1 MCYSGCPFEPGEF
14 SEGLIRNEGYPVLEL
29 CAKCRKMLPKAR
41 GYCSGCGEAIESS
54 TEEGG
59 TLVKCCSAEMMR
71 KVREGNLFSQTWN
84 AEPMKGST
92 LGAYVNMSIQLARLS
107 HKHDI
112 GLMLYLGESLTL
124 VKRCMGWF
132 VNERLQ
138 ETGVLRKLPGVK
150 VTGSLTT
157 GGESAMPSMSWQDY
171 FARKLA
177 KGVELARAWNPSGPP
192 NLTVGIADYGVSG
205 GSFKALCKY
214 LSTRTFPDVEKFQVV
229 MFCAASSREKLLTA
243 VQDYNNQGKFAEA
256 LVLPFED
263 FLPNPKLGGDTPKNF
278 QGRGSIKRAWDDFG
292 EKRRYRDL
300 EDSGVVSQEDAY
312 FERMKTEIHDLL
324 RSGNFDRG

>member
-1 MCYSGCPFEPGEF
+1 M
-14 SEGLIRNEGYPVLEL
+14 LEL

-41 GYCSGCGEAIESS
+41 GYCSGCGEVIEASS
-54 TEEGG
+54 EEVG
-59 TLVKCCSAEMMR
+59 TLVRCCSAEMMR
-71 KVREGNLFSQTWN
+71 KVREGNLFVKTWN

-107 HKHDI
+107 HAHDI

-124 VKRCMGWF
+124 VKRCMAWF
-132 VNERLQ
+132 VNERLE

-157 GGESAMPSMSWQDY
+157 GGESATPSPSWQDY
-171 FARKLA
+171 FTRKLT
-177 KGVELARAWNPSGPP
+177 KGLELARTWNPSGPT

-214 LSTRTFPDVEKFQVV
+214 LNTRTFPGVEKFQVV
-229 MFCAASSREKLLTA
+229 MFCSRLSREKLLTA
-243 VQDYNNQGKFAEA
+243 VQDYDNKGKFAEA

-263 FLPNPKLGGDTPKNF
+263 FLPNPDLGGDTPKNF
-278 QGRGSIKRAWDDFG
+278 QGRGSIKRPWDDFG
-292 EKRRYRDL
+292 EKRRYGSL
-300 EDSGVVSQEDAY
+300 EDGVASEEDAY
-312 FERMKTEIHDLL
+312 FEKMKKEIHDLL
-324 RSGNFDRG
+324 RSGDFDRK